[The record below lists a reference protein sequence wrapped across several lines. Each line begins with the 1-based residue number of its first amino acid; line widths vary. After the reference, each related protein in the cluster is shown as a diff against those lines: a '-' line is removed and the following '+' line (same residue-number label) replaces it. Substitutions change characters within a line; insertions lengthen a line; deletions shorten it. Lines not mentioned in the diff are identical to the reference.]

1 MAETWIITGAN
12 RGMGLE
18 YARQCLAA
26 GNRVIATARDPQGA
40 GDLQALATEFPALL
54 RIEQMD
60 AGNDASIAAFA
71 ARLGGEAVDVLL
83 NNAGISRA
91 PWPDGKQIHPAELD
105 YGAWEATL
113 RVNLFAPFALTL
125 ALRPNLAAGARKLV
139 VMMSSD
145 LGSIAANTMGGS
157 YAYRASKAG
166 LNMVTKGLSIDLKVD
181 GIAVVSMAPGW
192 VRTDLGGAAA
202 HWSVQDSVANQRKVI
217 AGLSAA
223 DTGRFINLLGEPV
236 GW

>member
-26 GNRVIATARDPQGA
+26 GTRVIATARDPHEA
-40 GDLQALATEFPALL
+40 GDLQALAAEHPGLL

-60 AGNDASIAAFA
+60 VGDDASIAAFA
-71 ARLGGEAVDVLL
+71 ARLGGEPVDVLI
-83 NNAGISRA
+83 NNAGVSRA

-105 YGAWEATL
+105 HAAWADTL
-113 RVNLFAPFALTL
+113 RVNLFAPFALTV
-125 ALRPNLAAGARKLV
+125 ALRPNLAAGGRKLV

-145 LGSIAANTMGGS
+145 LGSITANTMGGS

-166 LNMVTKGLSIDLKVD
+166 LNMVTKGLSIDLRGD
-181 GIAVVSMAPGW
+181 GITVVSMAPGW

-202 HWSVQDSVANQRKVI
+202 HWSVEDSVTNQRKVI
-217 AGLSAA
+217 AGLTAA

-236 GW
+236 AW